1 MLKIGDN
8 LYHPCS
14 MDIMEHKVTSIHIHE
29 TFTEYVIKAT
39 HPIGACGYVESLI
52 RENKKGVFIF
62 IELVVDTKWSSGLE
76 DFVEGFYYQDKNE
89 AKIEY
94 YNIQLNLALSNKNR
108 YEHLLEEATNRYNQ
122 VSNLI
127 KVCKEELTTKTEK

>member
-29 TFTEYVIKAT
+29 TFTEYMIKAT

-62 IELVVDTKWSSGLE
+62 IELVVDTELSLGLG
-76 DFVEGFYYQDKNE
+76 DFVEGFYYLNKNE
-89 AKIEY
+89 AKVEY
-94 YNIQLNLALSNKNR
+94 YNMQLNLALSSKNK
-108 YEHLLEEATNRYNQ
+108 YTQLLEEATERYNQ

-127 KVCKEELTTKTEK
+127 KVCKEALKDA